1 MVQISKHGTGRAYW
15 SVQGKYYSTEQKF
28 YQQGT
33 LSLNLT
39 RDYFK
44 LSPTTKD
51 GQIVYQLDPL
61 KGPVNVGDTL
71 AVHIAVNGSPAKYL
85 LIEDP
90 IPAGTEFVQQEDSYK
105 ILDQPQT
112 WEYWYTRREFYDD
125 RAALFATESTGRHE
139 SFYLLKV
146 VNPGSFAISPANVQ
160 PMYQPGIQAT
170 SDLLHLQVEETK

>member
-1 MVQISKHGTGRAYW
+1 MRHPAQTFPWISAPGQLQPGNNVVQITKHGNGRAYW

-44 LSPTTKD
+44 LTPTNKD
-51 GQIVYQLDPL
+51 GQIVYRLDPL
-61 KGPVNVGDTL
+61 NGPVMPGDTL
-71 AVHIAVNGSPAKYL
+71 AVHLAVNGSPAKYL

-105 ILDQPQT
+105 ILDQPAAWQ
-112 WEYWYTRREFYDD
+112 YWYTRREFYDD
-125 RAALFATESTGRHE
+125 RAPSSLPSQAVATNLSICSRW
-139 SFYLLKV
+139 
-146 VNPGSFAISPANVQ
+146 
-160 PMYQPGIQAT
+160 
-170 SDLLHLQVEETK
+170 